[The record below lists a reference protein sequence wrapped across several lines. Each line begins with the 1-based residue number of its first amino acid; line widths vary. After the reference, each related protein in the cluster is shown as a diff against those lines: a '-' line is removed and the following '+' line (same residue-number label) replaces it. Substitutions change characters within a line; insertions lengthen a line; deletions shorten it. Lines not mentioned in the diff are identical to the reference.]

1 MRRSGF
7 LGILFFGLVALVAG
21 LVGYQ
26 LGLASHA
33 VALGATVVVVSGFLG
48 FGFLLFLGFALIVLS
63 GRQRGPGAPW
73 AATARG
79 QAAWDL
85 AVPAV
90 SVVPLADPIHAASGS
105 LTSIAVSTRT
115 TRPRTPP
122 VHRGCPS
129 EAGSPAP

>member
-1 MRRSGF
+1 VRRSGF

-63 GRQRGPGAPW
+63 GRQRGPWGPMGGHGSW
-73 AATARG
+73 AGRLGLSGPGGFGRSAGRSDPRRQWIADLHRSLHEDDQT
-79 QAAWDL
+79 QNAAG
-85 AVPAV
+85 PSRM
-90 SVVPLADPIHAASGS
+90 SV
-105 LTSIAVSTRT
+105 
-115 TRPRTPP
+115 
-122 VHRGCPS
+122 
-129 EAGSPAP
+129 